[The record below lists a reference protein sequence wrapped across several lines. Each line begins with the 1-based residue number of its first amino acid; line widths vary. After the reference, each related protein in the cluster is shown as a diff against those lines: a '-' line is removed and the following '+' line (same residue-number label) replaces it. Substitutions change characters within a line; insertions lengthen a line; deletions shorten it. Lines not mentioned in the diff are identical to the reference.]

1 MYVSFHHAYKTTWG
15 ATEFD
20 IAAELVAS
28 DGTVLGTTPSGGPP
42 RFLVAD
48 FLKAAG
54 VQSLDQEA
62 TVGGN
67 KTRYNRLCVTA
78 LWSRR
83 ADISSCCCHTAP
95 LSRATVSL
103 ASTLALSSNTPMSTA
118 PSLTTRCAC
127 KSSPSIGN
135 SSRLGSSG
143 TEMRGFAHLGAVVP
157 HSENGWAQIIRPPQY
172 IEYPNKVSE
181 GLRCLDGR
189 CAVTRLVP
197 LLPYLVADADIGSS
211 RRKVHV

>member
-20 IAAELVAS
+20 IAAELVAT
-28 DGTVLGTTPSGGPP
+28 DGTVLGTTPRGGPP

-78 LWSRR
+78 LWSGGLTSP
-83 ADISSCCCHTAP
+83 AVATHSSTQPRYRLIGVNIGVELEYTNVNGAIFDD
-95 LSRATVSL
+95 TV
-103 ASTLALSSNTPMSTA
+103 
-118 PSLTTRCAC
+118 
-127 KSSPSIGN
+127 
-135 SSRLGSSG
+135 RL
-143 TEMRGFAHLGAVVP
+143 
-157 HSENGWAQIIRPPQY
+157 QIKPFNR
-172 IEYPNKVSE
+172 
-181 GLRCLDGR
+181 
-189 CAVTRLVP
+189 
-197 LLPYLVADADIGSS
+197 
-211 RRKVHV
+211 